1 MTYGEDYKRVRRMVS
16 NVPKAEQPKVSNE
29 VICDVGD
36 DFKTVLR
43 RIQTKGLDQSDKLI
57 KEVLAGKVKGQE
69 LYGAVFLITRRGR
82 SR

>member
-1 MTYGEDYKRVRRMVS
+1 MGYGEDYKRVRRIVS
-16 NVPKAEQPKVSNE
+16 NVPKAEQPKVSHE
-29 VICDVGD
+29 VICDAGD

-43 RIQTKGLDQSDKLI
+43 RIQAKGLDQPDRLI
-57 KEVLAGKVKGQE
+57 RGILEGKVKGQE